1 MILSKDPAFD
11 IDALILMY
19 EQYTLSGKE
28 ISDLQE
34 KINKLSTY
42 KNQRASLE
50 TIKEEVKEIKAVLL
64 EKTKIHEKKPEF
76 TKEVVTITAP
86 QIEEKT
92 EEKIK
97 DDKSETSTGKSTE
110 DKEDKTTGLSDE
122 TSGSSTSS
130 TSECVCK

>member
-1 MILSKDPAFD
+1 MIDR
-11 IDALILMY
+11 ILKGGSYFTSLFFVASFIVM
-19 EQYTLSGKE
+19 QSGGCE
-28 ISDLQE
+28 LPSQ
-34 KINKLSTY
+34 
-42 KNQRASLE
+42 
-50 TIKEEVKEIKAVLL
+50 
-64 EKTKIHEKKPEF
+64 KPEF

-86 QIEEKT
+86 SIEEKT

-110 DKEDKTTGLSDE
+110 DKEDKTTGLSDD